1 MLKTVQLVTLSEL
14 VGKKKLATIVNG
26 AKKEK
31 RTSALKIKGHVLLV
45 PKVVSLTNGV
55 ETVNFV
61 LRFQKD
67 FPSSL

>member
-14 VGKKKLATIVNG
+14 VSKENLATTVNG

-31 RTSALKIKGHVLLV
+31 RTSVLKVKGYVFRV
-45 PKVVSLTNGV
+45 PKVVSLTNGL

-67 FPSSL
+67 SPLSV